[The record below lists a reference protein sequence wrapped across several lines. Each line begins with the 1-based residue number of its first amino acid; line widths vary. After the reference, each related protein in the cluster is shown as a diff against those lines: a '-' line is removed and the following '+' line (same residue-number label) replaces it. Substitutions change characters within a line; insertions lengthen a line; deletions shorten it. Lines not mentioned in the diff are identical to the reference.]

1 MRTFSKSLC
10 LTSRETGKIQVRLG
24 VWEQYVNR
32 ANSQLC
38 FITRNQ
44 LKMWDIVWDEL
55 LTHANNWLNTRIM
68 RSMYTD
74 TISAYMRTKKHG

>member
-32 ANSQLC
+32 ANSRLC
-38 FITRNQ
+38 FMPRNQ

-55 LTHANNWLNTRIM
+55 LTHANNWLNTRIT

-74 TISAYMRTKKHG
+74 TISVYMEVKN